1 LAQTVQEWVT
11 DPHLPEREVGWVTE
25 APTDFVRPVRRV
37 AVRCPKPNGQWGVG
51 VLICWLSDRDILH
64 LAGLPPQAAAD
75 PHAVLLGLLWLYD
88 QRGGGIETSFKGDKG
103 IGLTKRNKKRFAA
116 QHMLLLLGS
125 LVHNVIVWAQD
136 WLKAAASAALAR
148 PCGQAQ
154 AHGDPLPGYG
164 PLRMVRDVFHI
175 SGFLCRDASGQ
186 IVQIVL
192 NQDAHLARRLLVSLQ
207 GLLAPMHVVINLD
220 KT

>member
-1 LAQTVQEWVT
+1 
-11 DPHLPEREVGWVTE
+11 
-25 APTDFVRPVRRV
+25 
-37 AVRCPKPNGQWGVG
+37 
-51 VLICWLSDRDILH
+51 
-64 LAGLPPQAAAD
+64 
-75 PHAVLLGLLWLYD
+75 
-88 QRGGGIETSFKGDKG
+88 
-103 IGLTKRNKKRFAA
+103 
-116 QHMLLLLGS
+116 MLLLLGS

-136 WLKAAASAALAR
+136 WLKAAASASLAQ

-154 AHGDPLPGYG
+154 VHCDPRPRYG

-192 NQDAHLARRLLVSLQ
+192 NQDAHLARRLLLSLRH
-207 GLLAPMHVVINLD
+207 LLAPMHVVINLD